1 MTKPPT
7 YGLLMFFAGVEPR
20 SNIRR
25 LGPSTKVC
33 FLFLLCV
40 ATGIAAPAQT
50 FKTLVNFDG
59 TNGSSPTRSLIQGVN
74 GNLYG
79 TTPSGG
85 KSGEGTVFE
94 ITTEGK
100 LTTLY
105 NFCSLANCA
114 DGSSPQAS
122 LVLAAN
128 GNFYGTTFSA
138 AERTASRVMDVARF
152 LKSPLRAS
160 SRRSTA
166 FALKQTARTVK
177 IRGPG

>member
-1 MTKPPT
+1 
-7 YGLLMFFAGVEPR
+7 
-20 SNIRR
+20 
-25 LGPSTKVC
+25 VC

-50 FKTLVNFDG
+50 FKTLLNFDG

-105 NFCSLANCA
+105 NFLLSGELRRWQLSAGEPGAGCQRELLRNN
-114 DGSSPQAS
+114 
-122 LVLAAN
+122 VL
-128 GNFYGTTFSA
+128 GRS
-138 AERTASRVMDVARF
+138 E
-152 LKSPLRAS
+152 LR
-160 SRRSTA
+160 
-166 FALKQTARTVK
+166 LE
-177 IRGPG
+177 